1 MKIAIA
7 TKRFESVTGH
17 IGKAAEWLLYDLT
30 EHHSNRLLPAP
41 EQIKLERDQIFHV
54 FEDDRPHPLDGV
66 DIIVGA
72 SAGESFIRHMRK
84 RGAQVLLTAET
95 DPTMALTRIM
105 AGEALPDPT
114 FDITTSLC
122 KVRDFFSRH

>member
-1 MKIAIA
+1 
-7 TKRFESVTGH
+7 
-17 IGKAAEWLLYDLT
+17 
-30 EHHSNRLLPAP
+30 
-41 EQIKLERDQIFHV
+41 
-54 FEDDRPHPLDGV
+54 
-66 DIIVGA
+66 
-72 SAGESFIRHMRK
+72 MRK